1 MGERARGVSFRIVT
15 SLRRAGVGADLDVM
29 DRSMKGQMKDASRS
43 GAIWAAIL
51 GDDEMDSGQVT
62 LKNLESGE
70 QERVPLDQ
78 LEARVSA

>member
-1 MGERARGVSFRIVT
+1 
-15 SLRRAGVGADLDVM
+15 
-29 DRSMKGQMKDASRS
+29 MKGQMKDASRS